1 MLEQNAAVRL
11 IVGIIRGNFV
21 RLNALDGWRGVAC
34 VIVATFH
41 FSAAHSLYF
50 QAWLRNC
57 APLLEFFFIVSGF
70 VMALAFADSVKD
82 VRGFW
87 AYMIRRL
94 GRVWPLHLATF
105 AILLALALTKA
116 ALGTTYGGF
125 YGGMAP
131 EAILPQIFMLQ
142 TWVGMGLTWN
152 FPAWTLSA
160 EFAAYIIFGLIVLV
174 LKSRGARNWAALA
187 IIAVASVIFYF
198 ELLQP
203 REDYNVVSVARCFA
217 GFFLGFLLYDL
228 WKRRPITSPV
238 VATVLELAVVAG
250 FIISIQAHFTGLAY
264 FLNYIVFGGLVLVF
278 ANDKGLVSRALSIK
292 PLVWLGKVSFS
303 LYMTHAVIRII
314 YENVFYVLER
324 ITERE
329 YMVWHDNPFGVRA
342 RLMDLGATWQN
353 DLLLLSYLVVVVVTA
368 ALVYR
373 FIEDP
378 TRSYSAKIAKRYQAG
393 GLKIGDASAKPAI
406 ATSAA
411 PSE

>member
-1 MLEQNAAVRL
+1 L
-11 IVGIIRGNFV
+11 

-34 VIVATFH
+34 VIVAMFH

-50 QAWLRNC
+50 QAWLRYC

-82 VRGFW
+82 VRGFC

-94 GRVWPLHLATF
+94 GRVWPLHLVTF
-105 AILLALALTKA
+105 GILLCLALAKA

-142 TWVGMGLTWN
+142 TWLGMGLTWN

-160 EFAAYIIFGLIVLV
+160 EFAAYIAFGLIVLF
-174 LKSRGARNWAALA
+174 LRSRGARNWAALA

-228 WKRRPITSPV
+228 WKRRPINTPLT
-238 VATVLELAVVAG
+238 ATILEIAVVIG
-250 FIISIQAHFTGLAY
+250 FIISIQAHFTGAAY
-264 FLNYIVFGGLVLVF
+264 FLNYIVFGGLVFVF

-314 YENVFYVLER
+314 YENVFYILER
-324 ITERE
+324 VTDRS
-329 YMVWHDNPFGVRA
+329 YMTWFDNPFGVRV

-353 DLLLLSYLVVVVVTA
+353 DLLLLSYVAVVVVTA

-373 FIEDP
+373 FVEDP
-378 TRSYSAKIAKRYQAG
+378 TRSYSAQIAKRYQKKE
-393 GLKIGDASAKPAI
+393 LKLGDLIAKPAI
-406 ATSAA
+406 TSARTTTA
-411 PSE
+411 SE